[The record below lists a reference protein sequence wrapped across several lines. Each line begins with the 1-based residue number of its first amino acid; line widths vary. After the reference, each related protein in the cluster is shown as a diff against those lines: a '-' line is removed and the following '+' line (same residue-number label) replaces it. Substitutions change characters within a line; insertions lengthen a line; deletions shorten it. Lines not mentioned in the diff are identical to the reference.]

1 MAKETFTPC
10 PFLDRK
16 TGICNY
22 DKGSWNLIVADFG
35 SITELNTWLGIPNV
49 AITVKMY
56 GVDPETGKPK
66 TLTVL
71 SCDGLNNLP
80 KQRWCNGNPN
90 RDREKPE

>member
-1 MAKETFTPC
+1 
-10 PFLDRK
+10 
-16 TGICNY
+16 
-22 DKGSWNLIVADFG
+22 
-35 SITELNTWLGIPNV
+35 LGIPNV